1 MVNFDKPCLH
11 CKYNNAKRRFNCEK
25 TIQNIK
31 KMNKMVNIDEK
42 IGRLDK
48 MVKKLREEKK
58 TLSRDITS
66 LEQQNIKK
74 INKKYS
80 LGEEIKKLQEEKKT
94 LSKDIQP
101 LDDVFY
107 TKTRVIINKTMEND
121 ENVKIPLKFL
131 RQSSRKIKKKVKLCL
146 QFDLRNKCYNFWI

>member
-1 MVNFDKPCLH
+1 MH
-11 CKYNNAKRRFNCEK
+11 CKYNNAKQRFNCEK
-25 TIQNIK
+25 NLQNIK

-74 INKKYS
+74 MNKKYS

-94 LSKDIQP
+94 LSRDIHA

-107 TKTRVIINKTMEND
+107 TKTRVIINKTIENN

-146 QFDLRNKCYNFWI
+146 

>member
-1 MVNFDKPCLH
+1 
-11 CKYNNAKRRFNCEK
+11 
-25 TIQNIK
+25 
-31 KMNKMVNIDEK
+31 MNKMVNIDEK

-58 TLSRDITS
+58 ILSRGITS

-74 INKKYS
+74 MNKKYS
-80 LGEEIKKLQEEKKT
+80 LGEEIKKLQGEKKT
-94 LSKDIQP
+94 LSRDIQA

-107 TKTRVIINKTMEND
+107 TKTRVIINKTKEND
-121 ENVKIPLKFL
+121 ENVKVTLKFF

-146 QFDLRNKCYNFWI
+146 

>member
-1 MVNFDKPCLH
+1 
-11 CKYNNAKRRFNCEK
+11 
-25 TIQNIK
+25 
-31 KMNKMVNIDEK
+31 MNKMVNIDEK

-48 MVKKLREEKK
+48 MVKKSREEKK

-74 INKKYS
+74 MNKKYS

-94 LSKDIQP
+94 LSRDIQA

-107 TKTRVIINKTMEND
+107 TKTRVIINKTIEND
-121 ENVKIPLKFL
+121 KNVKIPLIFL
-131 RQSSRKIKKKVKLCL
+131 RQSSRKIKKKVEQCL
-146 QFDLRNKCYNFWI
+146 QFDLRNKCYSFWI

>member
-1 MVNFDKPCLH
+1 
-11 CKYNNAKRRFNCEK
+11 
-25 TIQNIK
+25 
-31 KMNKMVNIDEK
+31 MNKMVNIDEK

-58 TLSRDITS
+58 TLSRGITS

-74 INKKYS
+74 MNKKYS

-94 LSKDIQP
+94 LSRDIQA

-107 TKTRVIINKTMEND
+107 TKTRVIINKTIEND
-121 ENVKIPLKFL
+121 ENVKIPLKIF
-131 RQSSRKIKKKVKLCL
+131 RQPSRKIKKKVKLCL
-146 QFDLRNKCYNFWI
+146 

>member
-1 MVNFDKPCLH
+1 
-11 CKYNNAKRRFNCEK
+11 
-25 TIQNIK
+25 
-31 KMNKMVNIDEK
+31 MNKMVNIDEK

-94 LSKDIQP
+94 LSRDIQA
-101 LDDVFY
+101 LDDIFY
-107 TKTRVIINKTMEND
+107 TKTSVIINKTLEND
-121 ENVKIPLKFL
+121 ENVKLPLKYL

-146 QFDLRNKCYNFWI
+146 

>member
-1 MVNFDKPCLH
+1 
-11 CKYNNAKRRFNCEK
+11 
-25 TIQNIK
+25 
-31 KMNKMVNIDEK
+31 MVNIDEK

-48 MVKKLREEKK
+48 MAKKLGEEKK

-80 LGEEIKKLQEEKKT
+80 LGEEIKKVQEEKKT
-94 LSKDIQP
+94 LSRDIQA

-121 ENVKIPLKFL
+121 ENMKIPLKYL
-131 RQSSRKIKKKVKLCL
+131 RQSSRKIKKK
-146 QFDLRNKCYNFWI
+146 